1 MREKIIAF
9 LICVLLIFST
19 TSLALTPFKRDEVEM
34 KHCFFDTTAVP
45 LTASNRW
52 NKTFGG
58 PDYDEGYSVEQ
69 TTDGGYIIVGKT
81 GSFYACCDVWL
92 IKTDI
97 NGYKVWDR
105 TFGETGDDGGY
116 SVQQTSDGG
125 YIIIGETFSY
135 GTGSYDVWL
144 IKTDGNGNKVWDKT
158 FGGTVDDCGNSVQQT
173 SDGGYIIIGETCSYG
188 TGSYDVWLIKTD
200 GNGNNV
206 WDRKFGGADFDY
218 GISVQQT
225 SDGGYIITGE
235 TNSFGAGG
243 WDIWLIKTDGN
254 GNNVWDKTFGGTGH
268 DVACSV
274 EQTTDGGYII
284 AGTTGSFGACNSDI
298 WLIKTDFI
306 GNEIWKRTFG
316 GASWDNCRFVQQTI
330 DDGYIITGVTN
341 SYGAGNSDIWLIK
354 TDGNGI
360 KVWDKTFGGTND
372 DWGNSVQQTIDDG
385 YIITGGTYSFGAGYV
400 DVWLIKTDSQ
410 GKAKYEPP
418 GKPIITGQ
426 SGGIIGSEYQYFLI
440 SIDPEGYN
448 ITYCIDWGDNT
459 SEAFIGPYPS
469 GVQASAKHA
478 WYEQGDYTIKAKA
491 RNAHG
496 AESDWATLYVS
507 MPKTHIQSPI
517 IELIMKIFQ
526 RFPFLEKILNEIM

>member
-135 GTGSYDVWL
+135 GTGSYDV
-144 IKTDGNGNKVWDKT
+144 
-158 FGGTVDDCGNSVQQT
+158 
-173 SDGGYIIIGETCSYG
+173 
-188 TGSYDVWLIKTD
+188 
-200 GNGNNV
+200 
-206 WDRKFGGADFDY
+206 
-218 GISVQQT
+218 
-225 SDGGYIITGE
+225 
-235 TNSFGAGG
+235 
-243 WDIWLIKTDGN
+243 WLIKTDGN